1 VLAVRQQL
9 EAEGPRAANPS
20 IVVSTCNKAEDIALV
35 VGPVAKA
42 LPGTA
47 WEIVFVDWRSIRDW
61 LSLRFLL
68 FALVGSTGLIAHWAA
83 LRQGLAF
90 GLGV

>member
-1 VLAVRQQL
+1 MLAVRQQL

-35 VGPVAKA
+35 VGPKA

-47 WEIVFVDWRSIRDW
+47 WEIIFVDWRSTRDW
-61 LSLRFLL
+61 LSLRLLL
-68 FALVGSTGLIAHWAA
+68 FALVGSTVAHLGA